1 MSLRGG
7 EEGWEG
13 GKSTEREEEEEWR
26 PWVCVS
32 LATRQWIW

>member
-13 GKSTEREEEEEWR
+13 KKSTEKEEEECR